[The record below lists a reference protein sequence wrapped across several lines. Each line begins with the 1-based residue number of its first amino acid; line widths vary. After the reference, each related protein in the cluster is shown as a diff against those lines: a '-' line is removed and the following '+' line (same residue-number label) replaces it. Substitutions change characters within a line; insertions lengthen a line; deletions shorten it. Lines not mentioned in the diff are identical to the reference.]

1 MTTLLQST
9 STTTMAA
16 SWTRGLAAALLQT
29 AREGAA
35 RLTAA
40 HRPKP
45 DPYAFMALSEHTL
58 RDIGLNRFGIT
69 VH

>member
-1 MTTLLQST
+1 MTMPLQSA
-9 STTTMAA
+9 STTNGTA

-35 RLTAA
+35 RLSSMQ
-40 HRPKP
+40 RPKP
-45 DPYAFMALSEHTL
+45 DPYAFLALSEHTL
-58 RDIGLNRFGIT
+58 RDIGLNRLGIT